1 MKGFRTMIA
10 FALTLVFVS
19 SLYGGEEITVQKA
32 QGDVSVRTGVAE
44 TWNHVR
50 TGDVLKPD
58 ATIRTGKQS
67 TVLIVAA
74 AKRISVPPE
83 VMLDMSDIREL
94 TQEELMLKLTMEKV
108 RASSY
113 QWKDDALKITNTTAP
128 HGEHKDSKQLLAES
142 NPEVG
147 AMQMRG
153 AEVLFKNSF
162 YSTSALK
169 AKDVLRRYPSLAQ
182 FENRLLIAQSL
193 ERANL
198 RGEALEEYSS
208 LASDKNLTY
217 EQKDFVQK
225 KVAQL
230 KKR

>member
-1 MKGFRTMIA
+1 MKGRRTMMA
-10 FALTLVFVS
+10 LALTLAFAS
-19 SLYGGEEITVQKA
+19 GIYGGEQITVQKA

-128 HGEHKDSKQLLAES
+128 HGEQKDTKPSLAES
-142 NPEVG
+142 NPEIG

-153 AEVLFKNSF
+153 AEVLFKNLF

-193 ERANL
+193 EKANL
-198 RGEALEEYSS
+198 KGEALEEYGI
-208 LASDKNLTY
+208 LANDQTLTK
-217 EQKDFVQK
+217 EQKDLAQK